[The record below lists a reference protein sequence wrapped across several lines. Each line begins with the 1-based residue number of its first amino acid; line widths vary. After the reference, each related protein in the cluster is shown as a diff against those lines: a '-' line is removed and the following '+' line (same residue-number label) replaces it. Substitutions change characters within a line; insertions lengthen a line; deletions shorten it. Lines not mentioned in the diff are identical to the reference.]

1 MLLEGGKPFQMF
13 LYKFNQEILKIEYP
27 YICLEGD
34 QKKALALYPNIIFIC
49 KDLGAKAEDK
59 QLF

>member
-34 QKKALALYPNIIFIC
+34 QKKALALYPNIIFKC